1 MAVKVTEHINSPECI
16 RGKCKVVCPV
26 DAISSRFETD
36 MLTRNVAVK
45 KVIDGFSI
53 LCR

>member
-1 MAVKVTEHINSPECI
+1 VKVTEHINSPECI
-16 RGKCKVVCPV
+16 RCGKCKAVCPV

-45 KVIDGFSI
+45 KVD
-53 LCR
+53 